1 MVDTS
6 ISATGSKTTGYELKG
21 RMAEVCTCH
30 TFCPCVAGLDPD
42 NRVCE
47 FSWVFHFDAGTI
59 TGIDVT
65 DLNLGIVGRLDG
77 SVVNGTVRAAVFVD
91 ERSSEAQHE
100 AMLAAFTGA
109 LGGPLADL
117 ASLIGEVV
125 TVERVAIEYDITK
138 GSGRFRTGDVV
149 KGELR
154 AYTNPAGEVTTMR
167 DFALTP
173 LGNVAY
179 AAAPES
185 FELHAA
191 DIGFDFKPNSATQF
205 EFHHIVA

>member
-1 MVDTS
+1 M
-6 ISATGSKTTGYELKG
+6 GYELRG
-21 RMAEVCTCH
+21 RMAEVCTCQ

-59 TGIDVT
+59 GGTDVS

-77 SVVNGTVRAAVFVD
+77 GVTDGTVRAAVFVD
-91 ERSSEAQHE
+91 ERSSDGQHE
-100 AMLAAFTGA
+100 AILAAFTGA

-125 TVERVAIEYDITK
+125 TVERAPIEYDVDK
-138 GSGRFRTGDVV
+138 GSGRFRTGDVA
-149 KGELR
+149 KGELQ
-154 AYTNPAGEVTTMR
+154 AFTSPSGEPTTIR

-173 LGNVAY
+173 LGTTAY
-179 AAAPES
+179 AGMPKA
-185 FELHAA
+185 FELHAT

-205 EFHHIVA
+205 EFHHVVA